1 MLFSY
6 HHSGPFEWTLPLL
19 SSEVMFYFIPEA
31 QGQPFNI
38 EMAQCTILISML
50 DLLVCMG
57 V

>member
-38 EMAQCTILISML
+38 EMAQCTVLISML